1 MKFDN
6 VNFSLLETSG
16 FLVITDFLP
25 KDVLEQLINKSS
37 NFDKTANKNYSLGSF
52 KIIDELK
59 ETIAATLTEIRRVT
73 AIQTDLIPGEGIYFD
88 NQQINFNW
96 HQDHETYFKWQN
108 CYNNL
113 NFWMPIIKPI
123 PNKSGVDVIPFD
135 ILSKHFPDITKEK
148 FIGQGAKR
156 IWTKNNNTLIVDDE
170 RGIEYVLPMSLDN
183 IMVTPT
189 LKPGDLLLMRGDC
202 IHRTQDRDTNRI
214 GISVLCASGDHWIT
228 KEKFYSG
235 SNHKR
240 NMINK
245 NQTGFKNLISKFEN
259 QDAIQV
265 KEVFN

>member
-1 MKFDN
+1 MN
-6 VNFSLLETSG
+6 YQGINFSLLETNG
-16 FLVITDFLP
+16 FLVITDFLCQN
-25 KDVLEQLINKSS
+25 VLEQLINKSS
-37 NFDKTANKNYSLGSF
+37 NVNKTDNKNYSLGSF

-59 ETIAATLTEIRRVT
+59 ETISATLTEIRKVT
-73 AIQTDLIPGEGIYFD
+73 TIQADLIPEEGIYFD
-88 NQQINFNW
+88 NQQTNFNW

-123 PNKSGVDVIPFD
+123 SNKSGVDVIPFD
-135 ILSKHFPDITKEK
+135 TLSKHFPNITKEK

-183 IMVTPT
+183 LMVTPV

-202 IHRTQDRDTNRI
+202 IHRTQDCDTNRI
-214 GISVLCASGDHWIT
+214 GISVLCVNGDSWIT

-235 SNHKR
+235 SDHKR

-245 NQTGFKNLISKFEN
+245 NLSGFNNLINRFNN
-259 QDAIQV
+259 QDTIQI